1 MDETQRSDPEPDLR
15 TADAVA
21 SDVLASD
28 VVIVGAGL
36 AGLTLSRHLLLYT
49 DKTVTLVEKR
59 DRVPGRHQKV
69 GESTVQVGGYY
80 YSKVLDMEEYLH
92 QKHYMKYNLR
102 FYWRPAGHPGTRF
115 EDYSQAYIRTFSN
128 VVSYQLDRNTF
139 EAEVLRRNLESP
151 RFRFVPSAK
160 VEEVVLDPAGP
171 HRLRVRTPDG
181 VTTFEATWAVD
192 TTGRGKL
199 LEKRLGLAK
208 PNPIRHAAFYWWV
221 EGLVDIDRL
230 TDAST
235 TERLRKP
242 QRRRQGHAPIWLAT
256 NHFCSEGLWFWV
268 IPLQGRTSLGLVF
281 EKRVLN
287 HRDVF
292 TVEKATAWVLE
303 HFPLFARD
311 LPHRKVLDFGGL
323 KDFSYDCRQ
332 TISPERWALAG
343 EAGRFTDPLYSP
355 GSDLISI
362 YNTLI
367 VDAIT
372 TDDRALL
379 EEKCRLH
386 ENVMRAVYKAYEPT
400 YEISYDTLGD
410 PEAFSLKYLWEL
422 TVYFATFV
430 FPFLNGFLTDRRF
443 VLPYL
448 RGLTRLGPLN
458 GSLQK
463 LLSAFFHWKKA
474 QGMAE
479 SATVLFDFTDMEP
492 LRRAERAFY
501 EIGIPVEEGRQ
512 VLHRQLD
519 YLEELARLIVAHVAS
534 VLVGDPRLR
543 DDHAFVSRIDL
554 AAIAFDPE
562 ATRKLWEEVGGRE
575 GRWTWT
581 FDPSPL
587 DRLEPSRHGT
597 AAPAAEAVGA
607 GYG

>member
-1 MDETQRSDPEPDLR
+1 MAES
-15 TADAVA
+15 TAA
-21 SDVLASD
+21 SNAATD

-80 YSKVLDMEEYLH
+80 YSKVLDMEEYLL

-115 EDYSQAYIRTFSN
+115 EDYSQAFIRTFSN

-160 VEEVVLDPAGP
+160 VEELTLDPAGP
-171 HRLRVRTPDG
+171 HRLQVRTPDG
-181 VTTFEATWAVD
+181 VSTFEATWFVD

-199 LEKRLGLAK
+199 LEKRLGLAQS
-208 PNPIRHAAFYWWV
+208 NPIRHAAFFWWV
-221 EGLVDIDRL
+221 DGLVDIDRL
-230 TDAST
+230 TDLSHT
-235 TERLRKP
+235 DRLRKP
-242 QRRRQGHAPIWLAT
+242 RRRRQGHAPIWLAT
-256 NHFCSEGLWFWV
+256 NHFCAEGLWFWV
-268 IPLQGRTSLGLVF
+268 IPLQGKTSLGLVF
-281 EKRVLN
+281 EKRVLD

-292 TVEKATAWVLE
+292 TVERATRWVCE

-311 LPHRKVLDFGGL
+311 LPQRKVLDFGGL

-372 TDDRALL
+372 TDDRGAL

-386 ENVMRAVYKAYEPT
+386 EHVMRAVYKAYEPT
-400 YEISYDTLGD
+400 YALSYDALGD
-410 PEAFSLKYLWEL
+410 PEVFSLKYLWEL

-448 RGLTRLGPLN
+448 RGLGRFGPLN
-458 GSLQK
+458 SALQK
-463 LLSAFFHWKKA
+463 LLSDYFHWKKA
-474 QGMAE
+474 QGIAE
-479 SATVLFDFTDMEP
+479 KATVLFDFSDLEP
-492 LRRAERAFY
+492 LRRAERSFY
-501 EIGIPVEEGRQ
+501 EIGIGVDEGRA

-519 YLEELARLIVAHVAS
+519 HLDELARLIVAHVAS
-534 VLVGDPRLR
+534 SVVGDPRLR
-543 DDHAFVSRIDL
+543 DDQAFVSRIDL
-554 AAIAFDPE
+554 KSIAFDPE
-562 ATRKLWEEVGGRE
+562 ATRKQWEDVGGSE
-575 GRWTWT
+575 GRYPWT

-587 DRLEPSRHGT
+587 DGLEPSRRG
-597 AAPAAEAVGA
+597 AAEAEAQPVSS